1 MSEWKLITA
10 KRISVCEVCAR
21 KVPVG
26 SPIYWSRARSVIR
39 CESDKPIDATGTDG
53 AVVGVAGGSARRQ
66 YKSKAE
72 WDEDTVI
79 SRFPKMG
86 RFLNLLN
93 DDPQSTMAWK
103 QGAVGEEAAGALLAQ
118 LAQQNGWVL
127 LNDRRIRGSKANIDH
142 IFITDKTVFVIDEK
156 NYRGLVSVEYESL
169 FSRKEILKIDGKDR
183 TKLAVGVR
191 KQVDLVRNVLEGASD
206 VSLEVQGVL
215 AFFGAD
221 WPLISPPK
229 EIMDIKINSRKGL
242 ADLIQKHSSETTVDI
257 KKIAGILIKSFPAA

>member
-10 KRISVCEVCAR
+10 KRISICEVCAR

-39 CESDKPIDATGTDG
+39 CELDKPIGATGTNG

-72 WDEDTVI
+72 WDEDAVI

-103 QGAVGEEAAGALLAQ
+103 QGAEGEEAVGEFLA
-118 LAQQNGWVL
+118 AFAKTNGYLL

-142 IFITDKTVFVIDEK
+142 ILVTDKAVFVIDAK
-156 NYRGLVSVEYESL
+156 NYRGLVSVEYESF
-169 FSRKEILKIDGKDR
+169 FSKKEILKIDGKDR
-183 TKLAVGVR
+183 TKLVLGVQ
-191 KQVDLVRNVLEGASD
+191 KQVSLVRDALEGEIGNTDSI
-206 VSLEVQGVL
+206 QGVL
-215 AFFGAD
+215 AFFAAD
-221 WPLISPPK
+221 WPLISPAK
-229 EIMDIKINSRKGL
+229 QILDIKLNGRKGL
-242 ADLIQKHSSETTVDI
+242 VDLIQRHPKSEELNI
-257 KKIAGILIKSFPAA
+257 KKISNILVRKFPAA